1 MTISKRKVGIVWATP
16 NSTNLGVSALA
27 YSSLILF
34 QEIAKRK
41 NIIFEYILWGAPE
54 GISELNIGTESIRIE
69 GIKPFYGGDLFRYV
83 KNLIRRPW
91 VFLNY
96 SSIRKLK
103 KCDIIVDT
111 GEGDSYSDIY
121 GMERFRNFDFIK
133 QKFYKSKNLYIL
145 LPQTIGP
152 FNSKEAL
159 RKGQKSLNLASAVIA
174 RDTQSFDF
182 CKNLYDGHNLFL
194 SIDMAFFLPYQ
205 KLNLPKNDKVR
216 IGINVSGL
224 LWEGGYTGANQFGLS
239 VNYQELIISIL
250 DYLSTMDNIEVHL
263 IGHVVGRDEDID
275 DDGHVL
281 KELYTSYNNFILAPT
296 FKSPIEAK
304 NYIASMDF
312 FSGAR
317 MHSCIAAISAGIP
330 VLPMAYSRKFNGLF
344 SDTLAYNR
352 ILDMKS
358 LSNKDALNLFKNTLE
373 SKDKIKS
380 EISEIQQGLITAY
393 KENMIC
399 QISNLIP

>member
-1 MTISKRKVGIVWATP
+1 MTISKRKVGIVWASP

-69 GIKPFYGGDLFRYV
+69 GIKPFYGGDLLRYV

-96 SSIRKLK
+96 SSIRKLN
-103 KCDIIVDT
+103 KCDIIADT

-121 GMERFRNFDFIK
+121 GLERFRNFDFIK
-133 QKFYKSKNLYIL
+133 QKFHKSKNLYIL

-159 RKGQKSLNLASAVIA
+159 RKGRKSLNLASAVIA
-174 RDTQSFDF
+174 RDIQSFDF
-182 CKNLYDGHNLFL
+182 CKKLYDGHNLFL

-250 DYLSTMDNIEVHL
+250 DYLSTMDNTEVHL

-281 KELYTSYNNFILAPT
+281 KELYTRYNNFILAPT

-312 FSGAR
+312 FAGAR

-344 SDTLAYNR
+344 SDTLAYNS

-358 LSNKDALNLFKNTLE
+358 LNNEDAINLFKNTLE
-373 SKDKIKS
+373 SKNKIKS
-380 EISEIQQGLITAY
+380 EISEIQQGLIAAY
-393 KENMIC
+393 KEKMIC
-399 QISNLIP
+399 QLSNLIP